1 MTLSE
6 YIKMLQNYESV
17 HGSTEVAITQSGYY
31 AEGKFADLHHP
42 PEIFVHNGTRYLSLG
57 HSHQSY

>member
-6 YIKMLQNYESV
+6 YIKMLQIYEPV
-17 HGSTEVAITQSGYY
+17 HGSTEVVMTQSGYY
-31 AEGKFADLHHP
+31 AEGNFADLYHL
-42 PEIFVHNGTRYLSLG
+42 PEIFVHDGTRYLSLG